1 MQNEF
6 RGTSHKSALG
16 PAQGGCPPALKNL
29 SDVWRPPRPGKQ
41 SAQSRAS
48 QPNRN
53 AAGTHAGPWAELGQR
68 GAGEGLP
75 TEQES
80 PSRQPCG
87 PGPPRHR
94 AVWPQLLPIC
104 DPPLLPTASLPL
116 HSGQAGRPSLSPG
129 APATPA
135 ILSLLFFPPGADIAR
150 PSAPGL
156 NVTHPGSPPDPG
168 GPSQP
173 PLLQCPC
180 EAQTPSPSHA
190 QCHLSRLPPHLP
202 H

>member
-29 SDVWRPPRPGKQ
+29 SNVWRPPRPGKQ
-41 SAQSRAS
+41 SARSRAS

-53 AAGTHAGPWAELGQR
+53 AAGTRTGPWAELGQR

-94 AVWPQLLPIC
+94 AVWPQLLPVR
-104 DPPLLPTASLPL
+104 DPPLLPPASLPL
-116 HSGQAGRPSLSPG
+116 HSGQAGRPSPVPRGTCNPCDPFL
-129 APATPA
+129 A
-135 ILSLLFFPPGADIAR
+135 LL
-150 PSAPGL
+150 PSRGRHRQAFG
-156 NVTHPGSPPDPG
+156 
-168 GPSQP
+168 
-173 PLLQCPC
+173 
-180 EAQTPSPSHA
+180 
-190 QCHLSRLPPHLP
+190 SRLKRHTPWHPSRP
-202 H
+202 RGA